1 MPLASPPST
10 PKADPAWSCQVISGP
25 NAGAMVRLHP
35 GRYRLGSALA
45 NDIVLADTSIAAEQ
59 AVIEISN
66 NHAAIEL
73 LADGT
78 SLGRRKLRGGSR
90 RALKPRSELTLGASR
105 LRLTAPQQGGRQ
117 PLMLA
122 LPLLIGVACVAL
134 GLAPAASKHPTP
146 APAAIQPR
154 QVQIAAA
161 RPEAA
166 DDAIAALR
174 VRLTA
179 DGLGAALHVEEE
191 QGAVMV
197 AGSILA
203 TDRERWQAEHA
214 WFDGRFGA
222 DIALLD
228 RVTFSTTQ
236 DLPRLDVRAVAMS
249 PVPYVITAS
258 GDRYMAGAVLQ
269 GGWKITRIALNCV
282 VLQRNG
288 HEIDVT
294 L

>member
-1 MPLASPPST
+1 VPLASPPST

-25 NAGAMVRLHP
+25 NTGAMVRLHP